1 MTLARSGG
9 SELQS
14 FESGL
19 FRVLRRDEARS
30 LFWRFLS
37 VRLAKTH
44 PWSAAVLVDELD
56 KSKPQLETAQALRGA
71 EGQLIVAIQNF
82 VDAQAKVGKS
92 KGTRSTS
99 CVSFCGRRA
108 RKKQSGI
115 ARLSKSSGD
124 SDVRGT
130 PTQDPS
136 YCVTFTPGRRFMAAS
151 VF

>member
-82 VDAQAKVGKS
+82 VDAS
-92 KGTRSTS
+92 KGGQVEGHALDILRQLL
-99 CVSFCGRRA
+99 RKAREEKAKRHRA
-108 RKKQSGI
+108 AFKIVG
-115 ARLSKSSGD
+115 
-124 SDVRGT
+124 
-130 PTQDPS
+130 
-136 YCVTFTPGRRFMAAS
+136 
-151 VF
+151 